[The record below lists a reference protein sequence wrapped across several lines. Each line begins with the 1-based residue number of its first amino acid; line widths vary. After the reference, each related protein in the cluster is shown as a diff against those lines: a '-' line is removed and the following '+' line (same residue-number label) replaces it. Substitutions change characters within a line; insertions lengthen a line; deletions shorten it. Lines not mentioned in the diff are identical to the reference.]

1 MQPNLNKQQAELE
14 LSLIRKVMEDSRKA
28 VYDTS
33 KQGTFWTFVMAPAVF
48 INYLMIIFN
57 TANQYTGLLWLAAV
71 LTGTAG
77 SVIIAKKE
85 KRTIRVKTFSGK
97 ILTSIGIA
105 AGGANLIFAIA
116 SGFFGAFK
124 PVYIVP
130 VDSVV
135 LGMAFYLVGVIQ
147 QLKSLKLF
155 AFVWWAGAVFFFFFP
170 SMHCLLFLAAM
181 LLLMVMLPKIEGIKN
196 EA

>member
-28 VYDTS
+28 VYETG
-33 KQGTFWTFVMAPAVF
+33 KQGTFWTLVMAPA
-48 INYLMIIFN
+48 ILLNYFMIIFN
-57 TANQYTGLLWLAAV
+57 TGIEYTGLLWLAAV

-77 SVIIAKKE
+77 SVVIARKE
-85 KRTIRVKTFSGK
+85 KKTIRVKTFSGK

-105 AGGANLIFAIA
+105 AGGTNVIFAAA

-170 SMHCLLFLAAM
+170 SMHCLLFLAIM
-181 LLLMVMLPKIEGIKN
+181 LVFMVFLPKIERIKS
-196 EA
+196 A

>member
-28 VYDTS
+28 VYETG
-33 KQGTFWTFVMAPAVF
+33 KQGTFWTLVMAPA
-48 INYLMIIFN
+48 ILLNYFMIIFN
-57 TANQYTGLLWLAAV
+57 TGIEYTGLLWLAAV

-77 SVIIAKKE
+77 SVVIARKE
-85 KRTIRVKTFSGK
+85 KKTIRVKTFSGK

-105 AGGANLIFAIA
+105 AGGTNVIFAAA
-116 SGFFGAFK
+116 SGFFGVFK

-130 VDSVV
+130 IDSVV

-170 SMHCLLFLAAM
+170 SMHCLLFLAIM
-181 LLLMVMLPKIEGIKN
+181 LVFMVFLPKIERIKS
-196 EA
+196 A

>member
-28 VYDTS
+28 VYETG
-33 KQGTFWTFVMAPAVF
+33 KQGTFWTLVMAPA
-48 INYLMIIFN
+48 ILLNYFMIIFN
-57 TANQYTGLLWLAAV
+57 TGIEYTGLLWLAAV

-77 SVIIAKKE
+77 SVVIARKE
-85 KRTIRVKTFSGK
+85 KKTIRVKTFSGK

-105 AGGANLIFAIA
+105 AGGANVIFAAA

-170 SMHCLLFLAAM
+170 SMHCLLFLAIM
-181 LLLMVMLPKIEGIKN
+181 LVFMVFLPKIERIKS
-196 EA
+196 A

>member
-28 VYDTS
+28 VYETG
-33 KQGTFWTFVMAPAVF
+33 KQGTFWTLVMAPA
-48 INYLMIIFN
+48 ILLNYFMIIFN
-57 TANQYTGLLWLAAV
+57 TGIEYTGLLWLAAV

-77 SVIIAKKE
+77 SVVIARKE
-85 KRTIRVKTFSGK
+85 KNTIRVKTFSGK

-105 AGGANLIFAIA
+105 AGGTNVIFAAA
-116 SGFFGAFK
+116 SGFFGVFK

-130 VDSVV
+130 IDSVV

-170 SMHCLLFLAAM
+170 SMHCLLFLAIM
-181 LLLMVMLPKIEGIKN
+181 LVFMVFLPKIERIKS
-196 EA
+196 A